1 MNVSRT
7 FFEILCCCNLAI
19 WIMGPSG
26 LLKMVPFE
34 SFRTVS
40 YSHSILTVA
49 LSCIIS
55 KMHYIVKKSR
65 FFILP
70 LHLTPWLVVSG
81 SSSEYWIKFGV
92 EKLQYCGYSTVEKV
106 DDVITYFD
114 TIYEGDGQQDRQT
127 DGQTPRDGIG
137 RANA

>member
-1 MNVSRT
+1 
-7 FFEILCCCNLAI
+7 
-19 WIMGPSG
+19 
-26 LLKMVPFE
+26 MVPFK

-40 YSHSILTVA
+40 YSHAILTVA

-55 KMHYIVKKSR
+55 KIKRYIVRKSR
-65 FFILP
+65 VFHTSTTFDAL
-70 LHLTPWLVVSG
+70 VSG